1 MNSAKSKIDII
12 NCMYD
17 QLKELKIKNE
27 KGAFDNADGVFRT
40 YEGEKYRRSSER
52 LMIVGKATAGWDDEN
67 ENEAKE
73 FVMQCVVRGAYTSS
87 FWRFI
92 HDLLCKVH
100 PEIISKA
107 PSNRK
112 GREEVF
118 KRVVWSNIM
127 KIGIN
132 GGNPYG
138 NALKDQREV
147 CTKLLRLEIE
157 HLKPTKLVFV
167 TGNEY
172 WEDVEQAIEYKEGQ
186 KKIGPGIWKL
196 KHRLQ
201 LEKSSMLFCTRHPQG
216 WAKDD
221 MREAIRKIASQ

>member
-1 MNSAKSKIDII
+1 MSSAKSKIDAK
-12 NCMYD
+12 Y
-17 QLKELKIKNE
+17 KELEGIK
-27 KGAFDNADGVFRT
+27 KGIDKADGVFRT
-40 YEGEKYRRSSER
+40 YVGRKYRSSSER
-52 LMIVGKATAGWDDEN
+52 LMIVGKATAGWDEEDDAE
-67 ENEAKE
+67 E

-92 HDLLCKVH
+92 HDLLF
-100 PEIISKA
+100 EIHDLDT
-107 PSNRK
+107 SNRSS
-112 GREEVF
+112 RERVF
-118 KRVVWSNIM
+118 KQVVWSNIM
-127 KIGIN
+127 KIGVD

-147 CTKLLRLEIE
+147 CTKLLKLEIE

-172 WEDVEQAIEYKEGQ
+172 WKDVEQAIEYKEGQ

-216 WAKDD
+216 WKKDD
-221 MREAIRKIASQ
+221 MEEAIRKIASQ